1 MTMVRSAVLACVF
14 LSACNDVSA
23 PVARIKVFS
32 DRHGPHMRAIAEEM
46 APRCP
51 AALAS
56 AGEGGVAAVPTDAAM
71 SEPPT
76 SIPFGSLIKEANV
89 LQVAVTCSKDGKGG
103 PIVASLRDPFSE
115 GGAVLPPNGCS
126 EYELPG
132 RGDNDV
138 MKACVDENRP
148 THASIVLRRP
158 FDGGIIEV
166 FTSFKLTRK

>member
-14 LSACNDVSA
+14 LSACQDVSA

-56 AGEGGVAAVPTDAAM
+56 AGEGAVAAVPTDAAL

-89 LQVAVTCSKDGKGG
+89 LQVAVTCSSRACATRS
-103 PIVASLRDPFSE
+103 PRAAPCFPRTAAAS
-115 GGAVLPPNGCS
+115 
-126 EYELPG
+126 
-132 RGDNDV
+132 
-138 MKACVDENRP
+138 
-148 THASIVLRRP
+148 
-158 FDGGIIEV
+158 
-166 FTSFKLTRK
+166 TSYRAAATTT